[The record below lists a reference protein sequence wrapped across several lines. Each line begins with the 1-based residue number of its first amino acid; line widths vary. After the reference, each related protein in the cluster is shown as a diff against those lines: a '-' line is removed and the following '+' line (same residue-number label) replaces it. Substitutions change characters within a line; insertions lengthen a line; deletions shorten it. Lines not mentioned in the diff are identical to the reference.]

1 MGGGESGIIRRND
14 GKEYRKGGEAFTW
27 SMADNIQSSN
37 LATPV
42 LLERWWEFLPNE
54 YRWLGCCR

>member
-1 MGGGESGIIRRND
+1 MGGRESGIIRRND

-27 SMADNIQSSN
+27 SMADNIQSSH

-42 LLERWWEFLPNE
+42 LLEPW
-54 YRWLGCCR
+54 